1 MITLEDVKR
10 DIRTVPDFPQKGIMF
25 RDLTSVFQKP
35 ECMQYFEETLAN
47 EYKDKGITKVIGIE
61 SRGFIMGSIMACRLN
76 AGFVPIRKKGKL
88 PAETVEASY
97 TKEYGIDVIQMHKD
111 ALCQD
116 DVVLIHDDLLA
127 TGGTMKAAIELA
139 KKFGVKKVYVNFL
152 VELDGLNGRA
162 ILGDDVEVSSLI
174 HY

>member
-61 SRGFIMGSIMACRLN
+61 SRGFIMGSIMACHLN

-111 ALCQD
+111 ALCPD